1 MLNVAVLTNNDV
13 EIITREIVYQGF
25 FSVEKLRLRHRLF
38 DGGWSREFTRELFV
52 RARTVGVLLYDPAHQ
67 LIGLI
72 EQFRVGAMGAP
83 GGPWQMEVV
92 AGIVEKSEMS
102 EQVVRRELFEEAG
115 ITDVTLQ
122 PICEY
127 LVSPGGTSER
137 QELWCACT
145 DLRGRGGRFGRSDEN
160 EDIML
165 HVIPEQEAVAALS
178 AGRCNNA
185 AAVICL
191 QWLQLNRESLRI
203 QTAHETG

>member
-1 MLNVAVLTNNDV
+1 MSEAVLTNNDV
-13 EIITREIVYQGF
+13 EIMSREIVYQGF

-38 DGGWSREFTRELFV
+38 NGGWSREFTRELFV
-52 RARTVGVLLYDPAHQ
+52 RTQTVGVLLYDPAHE
-67 LIGLI
+67 LVGLI
-72 EQFRVGAMGAP
+72 EQFRVGAVGAP
-83 GGPWQMEVV
+83 NGPWQMEVV
-92 AGIVEKSEMS
+92 AGIVDKSETS

-115 ITDVTLQ
+115 ITDVALQ

-127 LVSPGGTSER
+127 LVSPGGTNER

-145 DLRGRGGRFGRSDEN
+145 DLRGRGGRFGLADAN

-178 AGRCNNA
+178 AGRCDNA

-191 QWLQLNRESLRI
+191 QWLQLNRASMRSQI
-203 QTAHETG
+203 VHKTV